1 MALAVY
7 STLWL
12 ALLCM
17 GLSLFGF
24 ANILSIVRL
33 RQHFTPQ
40 PSRVPVQTALTV
52 GLRIALVLLPVVWFW
67 ALWVGGRTGIR
78 ALMAGDPLP
87 LSAFLFTVLFSFVC
101 TWIMSKLTF
110 QSREKAATEL
120 RKTLRLL
127 REKKVTSDN
136 WSEAWRV
143 REVAALQPPLTA
155 ESDQVTVWL
164 REWHSKATHSFRG
177 PAWRACLFLGEPDP
191 NDIIE
196 LLQRDNQEDIQRWS
210 LVTGK
215 KIPHWG

>member
-12 ALLCM
+12 ALLSM

-24 ANILSIVRL
+24 ANVLSIVRL
-33 RQHFTPQ
+33 RLQFVPHP
-40 PSRVPVQTALTV
+40 PRVPVQTALTV
-52 GLRIALVLLPVVWFW
+52 GLRIALVLLPAVWFW

-101 TWIMSKLTF
+101 TWIMAKLTF
-110 QSREKAATEL
+110 QSRKKVATDL
-120 RKTLRLL
+120 RETLRLL
-127 REKKVTSDN
+127 RERKATSDN

-177 PAWRACLFLGEPDP
+177 KAWQACLFLGEAGSH
-191 NDIIE
+191 DIID
-196 LLQRDNQEDIQRWS
+196 LLQRDNREDIQRWS

-215 KIPHWG
+215 KIPHWR

>member
-24 ANILSIVRL
+24 ANVLSITRV
-33 RQHFTPQ
+33 RQHFTPH
-40 PSRVPVQTALTV
+40 PPRIPVQTALTI
-52 GLRIALVLLPVVWFW
+52 GLRGALVLLPVAWFW

-120 RKTLRLL
+120 RETLRLL
-127 REKKVTSDN
+127 REKKVTSEN
-136 WSEAWRV
+136 WSDAWRV
-143 REVAALQPPLTA
+143 REVAALQPRLTA
-155 ESDQVTVWL
+155 ESEQVTVWL
-164 REWHSKATHSFRG
+164 REWHGKAEQNFRG
-177 PAWRACLFLGEPDP
+177 KAWRACLFLGESGSH
-191 NDIIE
+191 DIID
-196 LLQRDNQEDIQRWS
+196 LFQRDNREDIQRWS